1 MKTYTT
7 KGYAEAYA
15 ELTEEEIRS
24 GKLEHEARTITDESG
39 KREVNLTNDE
49 AEQFQEWSVDNSDGI
64 HYWQIDSD
72 VESDLLVSE
81 LIEWLQDEELLEP
94 EPSDREKP
102 DADDLYVRGMAVVQ
116 KYGDRNAV
124 LLGGTWFYVEEPAGT
139 SGMFTAHKQD
149 QFASLSTAT
158 DIMEELGIALGAL
171 ELSEDDDDIPV
182 IYEEARTRYVAM
194 LDALEAIASGN
205 SDPDDMVR
213 LATNALK

>member
-7 KGYAEAYA
+7 YAAGRAYVETPEDGWRNGA
-15 ELTEEEIRS
+15 
-24 GKLEHEARTITDESG
+24 LEKEVTCVYDDSG
-39 KREVNLTNDE
+39 KRELEMTLEEQEEFLDCDADTIPDIEFDSLLERLRDE
-49 AEQFQEWSVDNSDGI
+49 D
-64 HYWQIDSD
+64 
-72 VESDLLVSE
+72 
-81 LIEWLQDEELLEP
+81 LLEP

-102 DADDLYVRGMAVVQ
+102 DADDSFVRGIAVVQ

-124 LLGGTWFYVEEPAGT
+124 LLGETWFYVDEPAGT

-158 DIMEELGIALGAL
+158 DIMEELGIVIDSLAYSGM
-171 ELSEDDDDIPV
+171 DDDLPL

-194 LDALEAIASGN
+194 LAALEAIAAGN

>member
-7 KGYAEAYA
+7 KAYAEAYA
-15 ELTEEEIRS
+15 KLTEEQLRS
-24 GKLEHEARTITDESG
+24 GKLEHEARTVSNESG
-39 KREVNLTNDE
+39 AVEVNLTGEEIDDYHMVYDASDE
-49 AEQFQEWSVDNSDGI
+49 E
-64 HYWQIDSD
+64 IDSD
-72 VESDLLVSE
+72 VITGENMDRLVHFLSHT
-81 LIEWLQDEELLEP
+81 DRLEP
-94 EPSDREKP
+94 EQSDREKP

-124 LLGGTWFYVEEPAGT
+124 LLGGTWFYVDEPAGT

-158 DIMEELGIALGAL
+158 DIMEELGIALGSL

-182 IYEEARTRYVAM
+182 IYEEARVRYVAM
-194 LDALEAIASGN
+194 LDALETIAAGN

-213 LATNALK
+213 LAVNALK